1 MEGAFTFKGLFIL
14 DMANNHQG
22 SVEHGQKIIRA
33 VGEEVTQRGVRV
45 ALKFQFRQLDTFIHP
60 KHHAGS
66 ELSYIKRF
74 LSTRME
80 REQFQTL
87 LNEVRANGMLAM
99 CTPFDEESVELAV
112 DMGFDILKVASCS
125 AKDWPLLEEI
135 ANAGPPVVCST
146 GGLTLEDIDNLY
158 SFFQHRAVEFALM
171 HCVSIYPTPDDML
184 NLNQIKMI
192 HDRYPDISV
201 GWSTHEEPENTEPV
215 QIAVALGAELFERH
229 VGVETKDIKLN
240 AYSSTPAQIGR
251 WLDAYARATVM
262 CGSLERPP
270 VSATEQSSIDSLR
283 RGAYAKRPIRRGKE
297 IQRDQVFF
305 AMPYNEGQLESGNW
319 TSGILATSDVP
330 ANEPIP
336 EDGVVIPTNQD
347 VLAIKKAVHN
357 VKAILNE
364 ARIHLGSEF
373 KVEYSHHYGL
383 ENFRNTGAVL
393 IECINREYC
402 KKLVI
407 QLPGQKHPH
416 HYHPRKEETF
426 QILHGVLHVNI
437 DGYHRDLHPGET
449 ILIQPGVWHS
459 FWTDT
464 GVVFEEIST
473 THYDNDSFYAD
484 KRINKLK
491 RHERK
496 TVVDHWGRFQL
507 SRPEVQQDLVEAT
520 APVTQ

>member
-1 MEGAFTFKGLFIL
+1 MEGAFNFKDLFIL

-22 SVEHGQKIIRA
+22 SVAHGQKIIRT
-33 VGEEVTQRGVRV
+33 VGEEVTQRGVRA

-60 KHHAGS
+60 SHHTGS
-66 ELSYIKRF
+66 ELNYIKRF

-87 LNEVRANGMLAM
+87 LDEVRTSGMLAM
-99 CTPFDEESVELAV
+99 CTPFDEESVEIAV
-112 DMGFDILKVASCS
+112 DMRFDMLKVASCS

-192 HDRYPDISV
+192 HDRYPDIPI

-215 QIAVALGAELFERH
+215 QVAVALGAKLFERH
-229 VGVETKDIKLN
+229 VGVETEDVKLN
-240 AYSSTPAQIGR
+240 AYSSTPKQIGR
-251 WLDAYARATVM
+251 WLDAYVRAKVM

-283 RGAYAKRPIRRGKE
+283 RGVYAKRPIRKGKE

-305 AMPYNEGQLESGNW
+305 AMPYEEGQLESGHW
-319 TSGILATSDVP
+319 TSGILATADVS
-330 ANEPIP
+330 ANAPIRDD
-336 EDGVVIPTNQD
+336 EVDIPTNQD
-347 VLAIKKAVHN
+347 VLVIKQAVHK

-426 QILHGVLHVNI
+426 QILHGVLHVNV

-484 KRINKLK
+484 KKINKLQ

-507 SRPEVQQDLVEAT
+507 SRPEVHEEPVEVT
-520 APVTQ
+520 DPVTQ